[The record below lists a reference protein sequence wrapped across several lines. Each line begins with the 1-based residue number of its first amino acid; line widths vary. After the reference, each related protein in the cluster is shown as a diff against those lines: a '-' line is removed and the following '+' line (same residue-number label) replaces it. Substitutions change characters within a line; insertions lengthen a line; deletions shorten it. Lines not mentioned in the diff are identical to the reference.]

1 MNSSGEGR
9 AHVGG
14 AQRPPA
20 RCRALV
26 GRRYFV
32 DREPG
37 ALLMWL
43 PADDATRADV
53 ATLVPQ
59 AQAWHP
65 GVRFAIQR
73 AGAALAVKATA
84 RESDLDHLYATY
96 FTGEDPVI
104 NAE

>member
-1 MNSSGEGR
+1 MNSSDEDR
-9 AHVGG
+9 THVGG
-14 AQRPPA
+14 AQGLPS

-26 GRRYFV
+26 SRRYFV

-43 PADDATRADV
+43 PADETTRADL

-65 GVRFAIQR
+65 TVRFAIR
-73 AGAALAVKATA
+73 RTGAALAVKATA

-96 FTGEDPVI
+96 FTGDDAPRP
-104 NAE
+104 

>member
-9 AHVGG
+9 TYAGG
-14 AQRPPA
+14 AQRIPA

-26 GRRYFV
+26 RRRYFV

-53 ATLVPQ
+53 ASLVPR

-65 GVRFAIQR
+65 SVRFAVQR

-84 RESDLDHLYATY
+84 REAELDHLYATY
-96 FTGEDPVI
+96 FTGDDEPPPG
-104 NAE
+104 

>member
-9 AHVGG
+9 THVGG
-14 AQRPPA
+14 AHRLPS

-26 GRRYFV
+26 RRRYFV

-43 PADDATRADV
+43 PADEATRADL

-59 AQAWHP
+59 AQASHP
-65 GVRFAIQR
+65 TVRFAIHR
-73 AGAALAVKATA
+73 TGAALAVKATA

-96 FTGEDPVI
+96 FTADTD
-104 NAE
+104 A